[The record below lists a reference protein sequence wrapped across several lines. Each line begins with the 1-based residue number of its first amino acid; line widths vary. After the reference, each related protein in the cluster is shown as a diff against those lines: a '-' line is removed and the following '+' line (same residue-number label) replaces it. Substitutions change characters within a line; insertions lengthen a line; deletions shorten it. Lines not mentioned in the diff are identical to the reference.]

1 MQYSDEDINYLVANY
16 ATTTNEEL
24 GRVLGRHP
32 DRIATKAHLM
42 GLKKDKGFLI
52 EQAKKRPNS
61 GQFKKGF
68 TSFNKGKKLSQETKD
83 KLKAT
88 MFKRGN
94 RPHNTLNVGDEREDK
109 AGYSWVKVAEPSEW
123 KLKHHIA
130 FGEEV
135 PAGFKVIFIDGN
147 KRNFERS
154 NLALL
159 SDADLMRQNT
169 NQRFP
174 PELRNL
180 IRTLNKLKKRVTE
193 NA

>member
-1 MQYSDEDINYLVANY
+1 MRYTQEEVQHIITHY

-32 DRIATKAHLM
+32 DRIASKAHRM

-52 EQAKKRPNS
+52 EQAKNRPNS

-68 TSFNKGKKLSQETKD
+68 TPFNKGKKLKQSTID
-83 KLKAT
+83 KLART

-109 AGYSWVKVAEPSEW
+109 DGYVWVKVAEPSEW
-123 KLKHHIA
+123 VAKHHIV
-130 FGEEV
+130 FGEDV
-135 PAGFKVIFIDGN
+135 PTGHKLIFIDGN
-147 KRNFERS
+147 KYNFERE
-154 NLALL
+154 NLRLI

>member
-1 MQYSDEDINYLVANY
+1 MRYTEIETNYLVANY

-24 GRVLGRHP
+24 GRVLGRHA
-32 DRIATKAHLM
+32 DRIASKAHRM

-52 EQAKKRPNS
+52 EQAKKRPNK

-68 TSFNKGKKLSQETKD
+68 TPFNKGKKLSQATID
-83 KLKAT
+83 KLART

-94 RPHNTLNVGDEREDK
+94 RPHNTLNVGDESEDK
-109 AGYSWVKVAEPSEW
+109 DGYSWVKVAEPSEW
-123 KLKHHIA
+123 KLKHHVA

-154 NLALL
+154 NLALI

>member
-1 MQYSDEDINYLVANY
+1 VRYTQEEVQYIITHY
-16 ATTTNEEL
+16 ATTTHEEL
-24 GRVLGRHP
+24 GCVLGRHA
-32 DRIATKAHLM
+32 DRIASKAHRM

-52 EQAKKRPNS
+52 EQAKKRPNK

-68 TSFNKGKKLSQETKD
+68 TPFNKGKKLSQATID
-83 KLKAT
+83 KLART

-109 AGYSWVKVAEPSEW
+109 DGYSWVKVAEPSEW
-123 KLKHHIA
+123 KLKHHVA

-154 NLALL
+154 NLALI

-169 NQRFP
+169 MHRFP
-174 PELRNL
+174 PELISL
-180 IRTLNKLKKRVTE
+180 IRTVNKLKKRVTD

>member
-1 MQYSDEDINYLVANY
+1 MRYTQEEVQHIITHY
-16 ATTTNEEL
+16 ATTTNAEL

-32 DRIATKAHLM
+32 DRIAKKAHRM

-61 GQFKKGF
+61 GQFKKGLVP
-68 TSFNKGKKLSQETKD
+68 FNKGKKLSQ
-83 KLKAT
+83 ART

-109 AGYSWVKVAEPSEW
+109 DGYVWVKVAEPSEW
-123 KLKHHIA
+123 KLKHHVA

-135 PAGFKVIFIDGN
+135 QKGHKVIFIDGN

-154 NLALL
+154 NLALI

>member
-1 MQYSDEDINYLVANY
+1 MQYSDEDTNYLVANY

-24 GRVLGRHP
+24 GRVLGRHA
-32 DRIATKAHLM
+32 DRIASKAHRM

-52 EQAKKRPNS
+52 EQAKKRPNK
-61 GQFKKGF
+61 GQFKKGLVP
-68 TSFNKGKKLSQETKD
+68 FNKGKKLSQATKD
-83 KLKAT
+83 KLKPT

-94 RPHNTLNVGDEREDK
+94 RPHNAQPVGTETKDK
-109 AGYSWVKVAEPSEW
+109 DGYVWVKIAEPKEW
-123 KLKHHIA
+123 RQKHHIV

-135 PAGFKVIFIDGN
+135 PVGFKVIFIDGN

-154 NLALL
+154 NLALI

>member
-1 MQYSDEDINYLVANY
+1 MRYTEIETNYLVANY

-24 GRVLGRHP
+24 GRVLGRHA
-32 DRIATKAHLM
+32 DRIASKAHRM

-52 EQAKKRPNS
+52 EQAKKRPNK
-61 GQFKKGF
+61 GQFKKGLVP
-68 TSFNKGKKLSQETKD
+68 FNKGKKLSQATID
-83 KLKAT
+83 KLART

-109 AGYSWVKVAEPSEW
+109 DGYSWVKVAEPSEW
-123 KLKHHIA
+123 NLKHHVA

-154 NLALL
+154 NLALI

>member
-1 MQYSDEDINYLVANY
+1 VRYTQEEVQHIITHY
-16 ATTTNEEL
+16 ATTTNAEL

-42 GLKKDKGFLI
+42 GLKKDKEFLI
-52 EQAKKRPNS
+52 EQAKNRPNS
-61 GQFKKGF
+61 GQFKKGLVP
-68 TSFNKGKKLSQETKD
+68 FNKGKKLKQSTID
-83 KLKAT
+83 KLARI

-109 AGYSWVKVAEPSEW
+109 DGYSWVKVAEPSEW
-123 KLKHHIA
+123 KLKHHVA

-154 NLALL
+154 NLALI

-169 NQRFP
+169 MHRFP
-174 PELRNL
+174 PELISL
-180 IRTLNKLKKRVTE
+180 IRTVNKLKKRVTD

>member
-1 MQYSDEDINYLVANY
+1 MKYSNEDINYLVANY

-24 GRVLGRHP
+24 GRVLGRHA
-32 DRIATKAHLM
+32 DRIASKAHRM

-52 EQAKKRPNS
+52 EQAKKRP
-61 GQFKKGF
+61 
-68 TSFNKGKKLSQETKD
+68 KGKKLSQETKD

-94 RPHNTLNVGDEREDK
+94 RPHNTLNVGDERENKD
-109 AGYSWVKVAEPSEW
+109 GYSWVKVAEPSEW
-123 KLKHHIA
+123 KMKHHVV
-130 FGEEV
+130 FGDDV
-135 PAGFKVIFIDGN
+135 PKGHKIIFIDGN

-154 NLALL
+154 NLALI